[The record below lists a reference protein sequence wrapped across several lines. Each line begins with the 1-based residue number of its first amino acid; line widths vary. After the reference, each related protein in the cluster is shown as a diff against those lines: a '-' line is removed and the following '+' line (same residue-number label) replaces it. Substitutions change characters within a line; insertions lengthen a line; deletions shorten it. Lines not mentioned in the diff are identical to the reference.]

1 MTLRQTSFSVP
12 YLHVASCAGE
22 RPYRCQTC
30 ARTFTLK
37 HSLVRHQRI
46 HLKPRSGDCST
57 GGGPEDG
64 ASEDAD
70 EVTPTST
77 CPPSENESECGS
89 GVAAKE
95 LADGREEEVSEEQE
109 KAEGEGEESKPEG
122 AEPQGA
128 VDSSSDQPAADTKT
142 TGSGDDHPD
151 DSAPKDST
159 PKDSSTTDP
168 TPTEG
173 FLQGLLEIHSKPPLP
188 PLVGVE

>member
-1 MTLRQTSFSVP
+1 MSLPV
-12 YLHVASCAGE
+12 CAGE

-46 HLKPRSGDCST
+46 HLKPRSGGGST

-64 ASEDAD
+64 ASEDGD

-77 CPPSENESECGS
+77 CLPSENESECGS

-95 LADGREEEVSEEQE
+95 LEEEREEEVGEEQE
-109 KAEGEGEESKPEG
+109 EAEGEEADSKLKG
-122 AEPQGA
+122 AEPNPA
-128 VDSSSDQPAADTKT
+128 ADSSSDQPATDAKM
-142 TGSGDDHPD
+142 TGSGDDHHD

-159 PKDSSTTDP
+159 PKDPSTSDP
-168 TPTEG
+168 TPAEG
-173 FLQGLLEIHSKPPLP
+173 FLQGLLEIQTKPPLP